1 MIIDIGTDV
10 DESVVRWKYYNKD
23 KWRYADID
31 DLIDLYESVVYCQDC
46 RHYRSDGGAMMVCDI
61 TEMICNDTDFC
72 SYGEKRK

>member
-31 DLIDLYESVVYCQDC
+31 DLIDLYESVVFC
-46 RHYRSDGGAMMVCDI
+46 RGCIHYRSDGGALMICDI

-72 SYGEKRK
+72 SYGERRE